1 MSFQLSHDLSFQRE
15 AVRGKQREIKRERE
29 KQKNASCR
37 LTAVLERREE
47 NKLGKEKLRIKRDP
61 VVISSELHEYQ

>member
-1 MSFQLSHDLSFQRE
+1 M
-15 AVRGKQREIKRERE
+15 E
-29 KQKNASCR
+29 KQEKASCR

-61 VVISSELHEYQ
+61 AVISSELHEYQ